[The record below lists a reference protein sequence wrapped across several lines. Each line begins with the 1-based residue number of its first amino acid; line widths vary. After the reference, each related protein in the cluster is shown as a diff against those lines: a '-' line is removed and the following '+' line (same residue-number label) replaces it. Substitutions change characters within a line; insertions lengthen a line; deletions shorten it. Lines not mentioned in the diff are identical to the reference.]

1 MPSLI
6 EPGMRVR
13 HPDRPDWGEGQ
24 VQSVIGDRITVN
36 FENAGKLLI
45 NAALVELEIVEHPAL
60 SADQPAGQ
68 PRAGLRHARGLA
80 AAWGLR
86 TK

>member
-1 MPSLI
+1 
-6 EPGMRVR
+6 MRVR

-45 NAALVELEIVEHPAL
+45 NAALVELEIVD
-60 SADQPAGQ
+60 S
-68 PRAGLRHARGLA
+68 RS
-80 AAWGLR
+80 
-86 TK
+86 